1 VVKTERGDEA
11 GIGERQEVKAVV
23 DQVELAGPFEDLGD
37 MKTLAHLRVDLR
49 IFGIRPRHD

>member
-1 VVKTERGDEA
+1 MVKTERGDEA